1 MQPNLNPL
9 QLTPAQLAA
18 NKAAIGNAQPSNG
31 GGSFIGDTIDNIGS
45 FLHLPEMGISE
56 ALAGGNPTT
65 NTANPV
71 GVDITQSPLS
81 LGLGTTA
88 PYNSAKSKLTTN
100 TPAAESTQ
108 TAPQQIVGYD
118 INSNPVYSNT
128 YGGYGGTATYT
139 SADEQAQ
146 YADQIANINKLLG
159 LTETQKASGLGRI
172 SSEFD
177 AAKLKQDKSIADQRL
192 QNEQSKEQ
200 GINEVGNF
208 ANTSINNLR
217 RLLQGGNAGR
227 SSVGQILAP
236 YMVGKAADT
245 RRTGVLNTAGENAR
259 LLDTTQNEL
268 TQSLENQRKKSEE
281 DFVSSILNKQN
292 ELTGQRQG
300 LEMNKALATGA
311 GYGAARTAA
320 QNSTNEL
327 ATRQN
332 ELTSLFDKYKP
343 NYTTKEVAPLSTYQV
358 DPSTLITNNQNSPTQ
373 SSYYLSQF
381 KKKQQGL

>member
-1 MQPNLNPL
+1 MDLGKL
-9 QLTPAQLAA
+9 FGDAA
-18 NKAAIGNAQPSNG
+18 SGV
-31 GGSFIGDTIDNIGS
+31 GSFIGDTGKNLANTVSSVGQAVGAPVLFDWNTDAAKQD
-45 FLHLPEMGISE
+45 
-56 ALAGGNPTT
+56 ALLGARDANGNLKRTQNSVAGTE
-65 NTANPV
+65 V
-71 GVDITQSPLS
+71 W
-81 LGLGTTA
+81 
-88 PYNSAKSKLTTN
+88 N
-100 TPAAESTQ
+100 TPTATIDGKTYNPYGEVISTSPVTKTLLQ
-108 TAPQQIVGYD
+108 LPAITDKMVVGYD
-118 INSNPVYSNT
+118 MQGNPVYNGSSSSN
-128 YGGYGGTATYT
+128 GTFT
-139 SADEQAQ
+139 SADEQSQ

-259 LLDTTQNEL
+259 LLDTTQNES

-300 LEMNKALATGA
+300 LEMNKTLATGA